1 MNWVTTTDKTPQK
14 TTRPLKV
21 VVIGS
26 FNPSKPPHHPAP
38 DEDQYYL
45 ASWGGQWA
53 RRVKERYPDLDIE
66 VWRPEPDFSGIS
78 YRRAF
83 GIVDC
88 TIFPAKGFIVSK
100 TLTRAMLKQLWRY
113 KKDYRLVFHINTIFD
128 WQFNIMMPLFFPG
141 AKMVLSHHGGI
152 FPTGPGIKRA
162 IKRKV
167 LKFSFR
173 KIDAVTYLRKA
184 VKGIIQKANDKTR
197 LTFLPV
203 GANFDHF
210 TPLDTIACRKKLN
223 LPLDKVLAV
232 YVGKFYRLKGVD
244 HILEA
249 YQHFKGKKFSVIF
262 VGGGQQDELY
272 ESVVNSGC
280 PYYGH
285 VNHDLLREIYSAAD
299 FYIHPAFN
307 PDFGGFDV
315 VLLESLASNR
325 PVLSPQLKEL
335 DFDYSEL
342 GLMME
347 NEKDLITKTG
357 QMIEMYGRFTNCR
370 ESAIQH
376 LDGNKT
382 IIDKLYRIY
391 TEKCVL

>member
-1 MNWVTTTDKTPQK
+1 VNWVTTTNNAPKNPEK
-14 TTRPLKV
+14 PLKV

-26 FNPSKPPHHPAP
+26 FNPNKPAYHPAP
-38 DEDQYYL
+38 NEDQYYL
-45 ASWGGQWA
+45 ASWAGQWA

-66 VWRPEPDFSGIS
+66 VWRPEPDFSDIS
-78 YRRAF
+78 YRKAF
-83 GIVDC
+83 GTVDC

-113 KKDYRLVFHINTIFD
+113 KKNYHLVFHINTIFD

-141 AKMVLSHHGGI
+141 ARIVLSHHGGV
-152 FPTGPGIKRA
+152 FPTGPGIKWA

-173 KIDAVTYLRKA
+173 NIDSVTYLRKA
-184 VKGIIQKANDKTR
+184 VRDLIQKTNSKTK

-210 TPLDTIACRKKLN
+210 TPLDKVACRKKLN

-249 YQHFKGKKFSVIF
+249 YQHFKDKNFSVIF
-262 VGGGQQDELY
+262 VGGGRHDELY
-272 ESVVNSGC
+272 ESVVKSGC
-280 PYYGH
+280 PYWGH
-285 VNHDLLREIYSAAD
+285 VDHDLLRKIYSAAN
-299 FYIHPAFN
+299 FYIHPAFH
-307 PDFGGFDV
+307 PDFGGIDV
-315 VLLESLASNR
+315 VWMEALASNR
-325 PVLSPQLKEL
+325 PVLSPMLKEL

-342 GLMME
+342 GLLME
-347 NEKDLITKTG
+347 CEKDLIPKTT
-357 QMIEMYGRFTNCR
+357 QMIETFGLFSNCR
-370 ESAIQH
+370 EAAIQH
-376 LDGNKT
+376 LDSNT
-382 IIDKLYRIY
+382 SIIDKLYGIY
-391 TEKCVL
+391 TEK